1 MKTTKNLN
9 IMNIDYKKLITFQ
22 KDYLELTFQNNGF
35 EYLSPEIREKH
46 KKQIDEISEILKK
59 HIKGFREFNN
69 FFKLKD
75 RSLSIRCQYDYDITF
90 TGVGYFSIDDFKD
103 DSK

>member
-9 IMNIDYKKLITFQ
+9 IMNIDYKKLIAFQ
-22 KDYLELTFQNNGF
+22 KDYPELTFQNNSF
-35 EYLSPEIREKH
+35 EYLNPEIREKH

-69 FFKLKD
+69 FFKLTD
-75 RSLSIRCQYDYDITF
+75 GSLSIRCQYDYDITF
-90 TGVGYFSIDDFKD
+90 IGVGYFSIDDFKD